1 MSQFM
6 RNVSSKRDL
15 TYALGVKGKIYL
27 LVIVIV
33 YCRSN
38 ISARKALLYLGVPQ
52 RCPWWCKA
60 IF

>member
-38 ISARKALLYLGVPQ
+38 ISARKALLYLSVPQ
-52 RCPWWCKA
+52 GYP
-60 IF
+60 